1 MRLALFLIGAIVLIV
16 FAIIA
21 TAAAS
26 GELFGVTW
34 FTWLC
39 AALLSYFV
47 DLLTGW
53 GYSNGNWGRRQD
65 GTPVP

>member
-21 TAAAS
+21 TAATS
-26 GELFGVTW
+26 GELFGVSW

-53 GYSNGNWGRRQD
+53 GWANGAWVRGNQPRQ
-65 GTPVP
+65 P